1 MSKYK
6 DTFLRYIKDT
16 NERSN
21 RDKSVVAKEFDNIRT
36 TLALREKQLIKAID
50 DLNKKNIQVLTNFLE
65 MINVHYEDVSK
76 VKKSI
81 ELILR
86 KDEVLIFEEYKKINE
101 LDFKVKETKKKS
113 D

>member
-1 MSKYK
+1 M
-6 DTFLRYIKDT
+6 
-16 NERSN
+16 
-21 RDKSVVAKEFDNIRT
+21 
-36 TLALREKQLIKAID
+36 
-50 DLNKKNIQVLTNFLE
+50 LTNFLE